1 MSLIKKY
8 NELNENNDLE
18 TFLRGLSEEE
28 RMEIYTNAL
37 EGKNLDQDNPI
48 IEEVKTDIDTFIQ
61 AALGTDAFRAYPPA
75 VWYKYYTEIIT
86 CGSGLPKQPEL
97 LERMKEE
104 IVQSYTRMGK
114 PLPSMKVLNKILENR
129 FAAELT
135 GLSKYDTKKI
145 ESTTIKYFGKEFYD
159 QYFKAGD
166 RWYVLTGNLYHYS
179 LGYGGVPTKNRKSG

>member
-61 AALGTDAFRAYPPA
+61 AALGTDAFRRTHQQFGINTIQKSSLVVA
-75 VWYKYYTEIIT
+75 VY
-86 CGSGLPKQPEL
+86 LNNQNFQ
-97 LERMKEE
+97 KE
-104 IVQSYTRMGK
+104 
-114 PLPSMKVLNKILENR
+114 
-129 FAAELT
+129 
-135 GLSKYDTKKI
+135 
-145 ESTTIKYFGKEFYD
+145 
-159 QYFKAGD
+159 
-166 RWYVLTGNLYHYS
+166 
-179 LGYGGVPTKNRKSG
+179 